1 MVGAPAVIACA
12 LALLGRSADSMPPI
26 TLIEA
31 PPPHISAN
39 AEAFV
44 WSGEAMIY
52 VITSAPAFRDA
63 RCWRRGSLMKL
74 ASVLMHEEWHVRHG
88 GDEGGA
94 YNAQLLA
101 LLQFGAKV
109 DSPVYRG
116 VVRAMR
122 SVEAANRRVAVNGPQ
137 PAAVLDPLISAMD
150 QELEAPWFVRPGR

>member
-1 MVGAPAVIACA
+1 MAGAPAVIACT

-31 PPPHISAN
+31 APPHVSAN

-52 VITSAPAFRDA
+52 VIAAAPAFREA
-63 RCWRRGSLMKL
+63 RCRSAGSLVKL
-74 ASVLMHEEWHVRHG
+74 ASVLVHEEWHVRHG

-101 LLQFGAKV
+101 LLQLGARI
-109 DSPVYRG
+109 DSPVYKG

-122 SVEAANRRVAVNGPQ
+122 SV
-137 PAAVLDPLISAMD
+137 
-150 QELEAPWFVRPGR
+150 